1 MKDLFNDHAPVYDA
15 YMKKLMY
22 SATRV
27 IRQELSTVY
36 RAKFG
41 IFDGRYASDGSISGL
56 IPQSDSDID
65 NSFEMIDNVEKKE
78 KEVEIEGVKKIIS
91 DKAFA
96 AGIRIQKD
104 KKMSDVSDFK
114 EAQGPVGA
122 GCSTYSSFMNK
133 TLDILDLGCGTGGAG
148 AWLKDYARSLT
159 GVDLSENMIALARKK
174 LLYQDLHVQSL
185 NEYLQTSVKKFDLV
199 VASDVLSYVGALES
213 TFQQVIN
220 KTSSITKDIDS
231 L

>member
-1 MKDLFNDHAPVYDA
+1 
-15 YMKKLMY
+15 MKKLMY

-56 IPQSDSDID
+56 IPQLDSDSDSD
-65 NSFEMIDNVEKKE
+65 SGYEMINNGETTE
-78 KEVEIEGVKKIIS
+78 KEVENEGVKKIIS

-148 AWLKDYARSLT
+148 AWLKDYARSIT

-185 NEYLQTSVKKFDLV
+185 NEYLQTSTKTFDLV
-199 VASDVLSYVGALES
+199 VASDVLSYIGELES
-213 TFQQVIN
+213 TFQQVNNYTVVRHN
-220 KTSSITKDIDS
+220 KY
-231 L
+231 

>member
-65 NSFEMIDNVEKKE
+65 DSYEMIDNVEKKE

-185 NEYLQTSVKKFDLV
+185 NEYLQTSVKTFDLV

-220 KTSSITKDIDS
+220 KTSSITKDIVS